1 MTFAHDFAFYRG
13 DRHPGGWVPDEFW
26 PAFRIESRLVYEQRR
41 DTYPD
46 RVTKGRMMRVD
57 ADRELR
63 VARAIAECT
72 GALEH
77 SPGFPIATWSEIIHC
92 LRREITLRRQHW
104 PQLVL
109 AKRIAA
115 MPAELRLLT
124 LEVCH
129 DVLWHSPSLPEARTA
144 RAALADH
151 REAERQRLRAAA

>member
-77 SPGFPIATWSEIIHC
+77 SPGFPIATS
-92 LRREITLRRQHW
+92 
-104 PQLVL
+104 
-109 AKRIAA
+109 
-115 MPAELRLLT
+115 
-124 LEVCH
+124 
-129 DVLWHSPSLPEARTA
+129 S
-144 RAALADH
+144 
-151 REAERQRLRAAA
+151 